1 MLESD
6 MASRRLVPA
15 SAAERGRVRRRLPR
29 ASQRPDLR
37 ETEKPVV
44 RGTFSSALAQSPFR
58 LISRLSDSDRL
69 ARASARPDDRMA
81 ATPPT
86 RLRVAVGLKQDMV
99 EIDAY
104 PDTTWESAKLEA
116 CVAAGDLD
124 ATTHRLLF
132 RGREPAPE
140 DTVGGLG
147 VKPTAKLMLLETE
160 ASKRARA
167 RQQQEAQMEEMRRAR
182 AAEFSSSS
190 RGGNQH
196 AGETKTKT
204 TTNGR
209 NERNGPGRAVP
220 LGARRARRARTR
232 LSATWRRSRWPW
244 WRPRRRRRARPGRA
258 LRRRKS
264 AGRLCGSCEKAVIGR
279 ERRRDPRRRPNA
291 RREEGAGD
299 QAAGLAETRGRREG
313 EARRRADIAAQCRGA
328 SLCL

>member
-1 MLESD
+1 
-6 MASRRLVPA
+6 
-15 SAAERGRVRRRLPR
+15 
-29 ASQRPDLR
+29 
-37 ETEKPVV
+37 
-44 RGTFSSALAQSPFR
+44 
-58 LISRLSDSDRL
+58 
-69 ARASARPDDRMA
+69 MA

-116 CVAAGDLD
+116 CVEAGDLD

-190 RGGNQH
+190 RGGNQR

-204 TTNGR
+204 NETN
-209 NERNGPGRAVP
+209 
-220 LGARRARRARTR
+220 
-232 LSATWRRSRWPW
+232 ATDPVARSRSALAE
-244 WRPRRRRRARPGRA
+244 RAARA
-258 LRRRKS
+258 DALERDLEALEMAVAPEEK
-264 AGRLCGSCEKAVIGR
+264 ALVAFADACEKAVIGCDDVATHGDDR
-279 ERRRDPRRRPNA
+279 TRAA
-291 RREEGAGD
+291 RKALVTRL
-299 QAAGLAETRGRREG
+299 QGLLK
-313 EARRRADIAAQCRGA
+313 RADDARARHGDA
-328 SLCL
+328 

>member
-1 MLESD
+1 
-6 MASRRLVPA
+6 
-15 SAAERGRVRRRLPR
+15 
-29 ASQRPDLR
+29 
-37 ETEKPVV
+37 
-44 RGTFSSALAQSPFR
+44 
-58 LISRLSDSDRL
+58 
-69 ARASARPDDRMA
+69 MA

-116 CVAAGDLD
+116 CVEAGDLD

-196 AGETKTKT
+196 AGETKTKSR
-204 TTNGR
+204 TNETNATDPVALSR
-209 NERNGPGRAVP
+209 SALAERAARADALERDLEALETAVAASSASSA
-220 LGARRARRARTR
+220 GAAGA
-232 LSATWRRSRWPW
+232 
-244 WRPRRRRRARPGRA
+244 RA
-258 LRRRKS
+258 LRAPPEEK
-264 AGRLCGSCEKAVIGR
+264 AFVAFADACEKAVIGCDAVATHGDDR
-279 ERRRDPRRRPNA
+279 TRAA
-291 RREEGAGD
+291 RKALVTRL
-299 QAAGLAETRGRREG
+299 QGLLK
-313 EARRRADIAAQCRGA
+313 RADDARARHGDA
-328 SLCL
+328 

>member
-1 MLESD
+1 
-6 MASRRLVPA
+6 
-15 SAAERGRVRRRLPR
+15 
-29 ASQRPDLR
+29 
-37 ETEKPVV
+37 
-44 RGTFSSALAQSPFR
+44 
-58 LISRLSDSDRL
+58 
-69 ARASARPDDRMA
+69 MA

-116 CVAAGDLD
+116 CAAAGDLD
-124 ATTHRLLF
+124 ATAHRLLF

-204 TTNGR
+204 TTNET
-209 NERNGPGRAVP
+209 NATDPV
-220 LGARRARRARTR
+220 ARS
-232 LSATWRRSRWPW
+232 LSALAE
-244 WRPRRRRRARPGRA
+244 RAERA
-258 LRRRKS
+258 DALERDLEALEMAVAPEEK
-264 AGRLCGSCEKAVIGR
+264 ALVAFADACEKAVIGCDDVATHGDDR
-279 ERRRDPRRRPNA
+279 TRAA
-291 RREEGAGD
+291 RKALVTRL
-299 QAAGLAETRGRREG
+299 QGLLK
-313 EARRRADIAAQCRGA
+313 RADDARARHGDA
-328 SLCL
+328 

>member
-1 MLESD
+1 
-6 MASRRLVPA
+6 
-15 SAAERGRVRRRLPR
+15 
-29 ASQRPDLR
+29 
-37 ETEKPVV
+37 
-44 RGTFSSALAQSPFR
+44 
-58 LISRLSDSDRL
+58 
-69 ARASARPDDRMA
+69 
-81 ATPPT
+81 
-86 RLRVAVGLKQDMV
+86 MV

-204 TTNGR
+204 TTNETNATDPVAR
-209 NERNGPGRAVP
+209 SRSALAERAARADALERDPEALEMAVVASSASSAGAA
-220 LGARRARRARTR
+220 GAR
-232 LSATWRRSRWPW
+232 SA
-244 WRPRRRRRARPGRA
+244 GG
-258 LRRRKS
+258 KGV
-264 AGRLCGSCEKAVIGR
+264 GRLCGCVR
-279 ERRRDPRRRPNA
+279 EGGHRLRRRRDPRRRPNA

-313 EARRRADIAAQCRGA
+313 EARRRVDIAAQCRGS

>member
-1 MLESD
+1 
-6 MASRRLVPA
+6 
-15 SAAERGRVRRRLPR
+15 
-29 ASQRPDLR
+29 
-37 ETEKPVV
+37 
-44 RGTFSSALAQSPFR
+44 
-58 LISRLSDSDRL
+58 
-69 ARASARPDDRMA
+69 MA

-116 CVAAGDLD
+116 CVEAGDLD

-190 RGGNQH
+190 RGGNERHQLVGSPG

-204 TTNGR
+204 NETNATDPVAR
-209 NERNGPGRAVP
+209 SRSALAERAARADALERDLEALEMAVAASSASSAGAA
-220 LGARRARRARTR
+220 GARAPPEEKAFV
-232 LSATWRRSRWPW
+232 AF
-244 WRPRRRRRARPGRA
+244 ADA
-258 LRRRKS
+258 
-264 AGRLCGSCEKAVIGR
+264 CEKAVIGCDDVATHGDDR
-279 ERRRDPRRRPNA
+279 TRAA
-291 RREEGAGD
+291 RKALVTRL
-299 QAAGLAETRGRREG
+299 QGLLK
-313 EARRRADIAAQCRGA
+313 RADDARARHGGA
-328 SLCL
+328 

>member
-1 MLESD
+1 
-6 MASRRLVPA
+6 
-15 SAAERGRVRRRLPR
+15 
-29 ASQRPDLR
+29 
-37 ETEKPVV
+37 
-44 RGTFSSALAQSPFR
+44 
-58 LISRLSDSDRL
+58 
-69 ARASARPDDRMA
+69 MA

-116 CVAAGDLD
+116 CVEAGDLD

-190 RGGNQH
+190 RGGNERHQLVGSPG

-204 TTNGR
+204 NETN
-209 NERNGPGRAVP
+209 
-220 LGARRARRARTR
+220 
-232 LSATWRRSRWPW
+232 ATDPVARSRSALAE
-244 WRPRRRRRARPGRA
+244 RDARADA
-258 LRRRKS
+258 LERDLEALEMAVAPEEK
-264 AGRLCGSCEKAVIGR
+264 ALVAFADACEKAVIGCDDVATHGDDR
-279 ERRRDPRRRPNA
+279 TRAA
-291 RREEGAGD
+291 RKALVTRL
-299 QAAGLAETRGRREG
+299 QGLLK
-313 EARRRADIAAQCRGA
+313 RADDARARHGGA
-328 SLCL
+328 

>member
-1 MLESD
+1 
-6 MASRRLVPA
+6 
-15 SAAERGRVRRRLPR
+15 
-29 ASQRPDLR
+29 
-37 ETEKPVV
+37 
-44 RGTFSSALAQSPFR
+44 
-58 LISRLSDSDRL
+58 
-69 ARASARPDDRMA
+69 MA

-204 TTNGR
+204 TTNETNATDPVAR
-209 NERNGPGRAVP
+209 SLSALAERAERADALERDLEALEMAVAASSASSAGAA
-220 LGARRARRARTR
+220 GARAPPEEKAFV
-232 LSATWRRSRWPW
+232 AF
-244 WRPRRRRRARPGRA
+244 ADA
-258 LRRRKS
+258 
-264 AGRLCGSCEKAVIGR
+264 CEKAVIGCDDVATHGDDR
-279 ERRRDPRRRPNA
+279 TRAA
-291 RREEGAGD
+291 RKALVTRLQGLLKRVDDARARHGD
-299 QAAGLAETRGRREG
+299 A
-313 EARRRADIAAQCRGA
+313 
-328 SLCL
+328 

>member
-1 MLESD
+1 
-6 MASRRLVPA
+6 
-15 SAAERGRVRRRLPR
+15 
-29 ASQRPDLR
+29 
-37 ETEKPVV
+37 
-44 RGTFSSALAQSPFR
+44 
-58 LISRLSDSDRL
+58 
-69 ARASARPDDRMA
+69 MA

-86 RLRVAVGLKQDMV
+86 RLRVAVELKQDMV

-167 RQQQEAQMEEMRRAR
+167 QQQEAQMEEMRRAR

-204 TTNGR
+204 TTNETNATDPVAR
-209 NERNGPGRAVP
+209 SLSALAERAERADALERDLEALEMAVAASSASSAGAA
-220 LGARRARRARTR
+220 GARA
-232 LSATWRRSRWPW
+232 
-244 WRPRRRRRARPGRA
+244 PRRKAFVA
-258 LRRRKS
+258 F
-264 AGRLCGSCEKAVIGR
+264 ADACEKAVIGCDDVATHGDDR
-279 ERRRDPRRRPNA
+279 TRAA
-291 RREEGAGD
+291 RKALVTRLQGLLKRVDDARARHGD
-299 QAAGLAETRGRREG
+299 A
-313 EARRRADIAAQCRGA
+313 
-328 SLCL
+328 